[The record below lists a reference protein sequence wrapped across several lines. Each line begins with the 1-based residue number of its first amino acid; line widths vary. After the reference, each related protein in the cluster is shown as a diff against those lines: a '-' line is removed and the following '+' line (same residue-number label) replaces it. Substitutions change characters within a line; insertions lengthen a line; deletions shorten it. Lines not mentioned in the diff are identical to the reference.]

1 MTEKASGNLFLL
13 QENRTLLFTGHGAQT
28 GILCVSL
35 CVFKAHNFPLTANAR
50 KKKRTEG
57 TGGTQLFEE
66 EAK

>member
-13 QENRTLLFTGHGAQT
+13 QENRTLLFTGHGVQT
-28 GILCVSL
+28 GILCVPL
-35 CVFKAHNFPLTANAR
+35 YIFKAHNFPLTTNAR
-50 KKKRTEG
+50 KKKRTER